1 MPITS
6 KNLLH
11 LWQSCATS
19 NCADN
24 LSTIQLWRTHY
35 FCYIHGQLQ
44 IAVTVHQEK
53 PKTNRSTAF
62 GEHSCVQLF
71 VAPCQKGQRHISY
84 DHLWSVCI
92 CVCVLV
98 MYGACDCVPG
108 QKGQGYKPYQHTC
121 WPRKNCID
129 RQERGLAVPR
139 TPPAP
144 PYTFNTRT
152 YSCKRS

>member
-1 MPITS
+1 VAVLAVTWLPSLPAVVAVAIPFLPPQFYFNGTGMPITS

-62 GEHSCVQLF
+62 GEHSASRASLSVNIVSGGL
-71 VAPCQKGQRHISY
+71 QRSAKYNRASLPKPWLSIAFNIA
-84 DHLWSVCI
+84 CI
-92 CVCVLV
+92 
-98 MYGACDCVPG
+98 
-108 QKGQGYKPYQHTC
+108 
-121 WPRKNCID
+121 
-129 RQERGLAVPR
+129 AV
-139 TPPAP
+139 
-144 PYTFNTRT
+144 
-152 YSCKRS
+152 